1 MILESEE
8 VTRGKGSIAWY
19 IQGRRLPRFSTHAF
33 SCICFVDV
41 GEASSIQQS
50 AWSAKGRTAR
60 GIIPAGKGGGS
71 SQCRSVNVAFDRL
84 GERRVGFHRQAEY
97 RIVGLRLLI
106 QAGGG

>member
-60 GIIPAGKGGGS
+60 GIILAGGGSGS
-71 SQCRSVNVAFDRL
+71 SQCSSVNIAFDCL
-84 GERRVGFHRQAEY
+84 GERRAGFYRYTGY
-97 RIVGLRLLI
+97 RIVGVRLLI
-106 QAGGG
+106 